1 MGYLAGAKRNCL
13 ETSNEIYINAVCK
26 RGLHIMNYPINH
38 KANSVSF
45 TNFACDEYDCAY
57 FELTFKWENG
67 YTETRN
73 VRTDS
78 SSFSRFM
85 LLVPELDNGEKATS
99 LSYEIGGFPS
109 KNCYDLADYDG
120 TKHVSTEDDFYGE
133 FRLDFYENPCQV
145 CHPDRK
151 PIDLELE
158 EMEVALQES
167 ELRRSESEKSKSKE
181 SISEDSKSVIS
192 MSNNSNQVKSK
203 PENEDSISNGSKS
216 EESNA
221 QNLYLQK
228 IKLFFVSNNFC
239 KLF

>member
-1 MGYLAGAKRNCL
+1 M
-13 ETSNEIYINAVCK
+13 
-26 RGLHIMNYPINH
+26 
-38 KANSVSF
+38 SF

-67 YTETRN
+67 HTETRN

-109 KNCYDLADYDG
+109 RNCYDLANYDG
-120 TKHVSTEDDFYGE
+120 TKHTSTEDDFYGE

-158 EMEVALQES
+158 EMELALQLKEL
-167 ELRRSESEKSKSKE
+167 ELRESNSDKSKSEE
-181 SISEDSKSVIS
+181 SISEDSKSVIY

-203 PENEDSISNGSKS
+203 PENEDSKSGDSISNGSKS

-221 QNLYLQK
+221 QNFYLQK
-228 IKLFFVSNNFC
+228 IKLIFVSNNFC

>member
-1 MGYLAGAKRNCL
+1 M
-13 ETSNEIYINAVCK
+13 
-26 RGLHIMNYPINH
+26 
-38 KANSVSF
+38 SF

-57 FELTFKWENG
+57 FEITFKWKNG
-67 YTETRN
+67 QTETRN

-85 LLVPELDNGEKATS
+85 VLVPKLDNGEKATS

-109 KNCYDLADYDG
+109 RNCYDLANYNG
-120 TKHVSTEDDFYGE
+120 TKHTSTEDDFYGE
-133 FRLDFYENPCQV
+133 FRLDYYENPCQV

-158 EMEVALQES
+158 EMELALQEA
-167 ELRRSESEKSKSKE
+167 ELRRSESEKSKSEE

-192 MSNNSNQVKSK
+192 TSNNSNQAESKS
-203 PENEDSISNGSKS
+203 ENEDLTSEDSISNRSKS

-221 QNLYLQK
+221 QNFYLQK
-228 IKLFFVSNNFC
+228 IKLIFASNNFC

>member
-1 MGYLAGAKRNCL
+1 M
-13 ETSNEIYINAVCK
+13 
-26 RGLHIMNYPINH
+26 
-38 KANSVSF
+38 SF

-57 FELTFKWENG
+57 FELIFKWENG
-67 YTETRN
+67 HTETRN

-109 KNCYDLADYDG
+109 RNCYDLADYDG
-120 TKHVSTEDDFYGE
+120 TKHTSTEDDFYKE

-158 EMEVALQES
+158 EMELALQLKEL
-167 ELRRSESEKSKSKE
+167 ELRESNSGKSKLDE
-181 SISEDSKSVIS
+181 SISEDSKSVIY
-192 MSNNSNQVKSK
+192 MSK
-203 PENEDSISNGSKS
+203 PENEDSKSGDSTSNGSKS

-221 QNLYLQK
+221 QNFYLQK
-228 IKLFFVSNNFC
+228 IKLIFASDNFC

>member
-1 MGYLAGAKRNCL
+1 M
-13 ETSNEIYINAVCK
+13 
-26 RGLHIMNYPINH
+26 
-38 KANSVSF
+38 SF

-67 YTETRN
+67 HTETRN

-109 KNCYDLADYDG
+109 RNCYDLVNYDG
-120 TKHVSTEDDFYGE
+120 TKHTSTEDDFYKE

-158 EMEVALQES
+158 EMELALQLKEL
-167 ELRRSESEKSKSKE
+167 ELRASNSDKSKSKE

-192 MSNNSNQVKSK
+192 TSNNPNQVESKSEIEDSK
-203 PENEDSISNGSKS
+203 SEDSISNGSKS
-216 EESNA
+216 EESDA
-221 QNLYLQK
+221 QNFYLQK
-228 IKLFFVSNNFC
+228 IKLIFVSNNFC

>member
-1 MGYLAGAKRNCL
+1 
-13 ETSNEIYINAVCK
+13 
-26 RGLHIMNYPINH
+26 
-38 KANSVSF
+38 VSF

-67 YTETRN
+67 HTETRN
-73 VRTDS
+73 VRADS

-85 LLVPELDNGEKATS
+85 LLVPELDNREKATS

-109 KNCYDLADYDG
+109 RNCYDLADYDG
-120 TKHVSTEDDFYGE
+120 TKHTSTEDDFYRE

-158 EMEVALQES
+158 EMELALQLKELELKES
-167 ELRRSESEKSKSKE
+167 KSEKSKLAE

-192 MSNNSNQVKSK
+192 TSSNSNQVLESKS
-203 PENEDSISNGSKS
+203 ENVDSNLGDSISNGSKS
-216 EESNA
+216 EKSNA
-221 QNLYLQK
+221 QNFYLEK
-228 IKLFFVSNNFC
+228 IKLIFVSNNFC

>member
-1 MGYLAGAKRNCL
+1 M
-13 ETSNEIYINAVCK
+13 
-26 RGLHIMNYPINH
+26 
-38 KANSVSF
+38 SF

-67 YTETRN
+67 HTEGRN

-85 LLVPELDNGEKATS
+85 VLVPKLDNGEKATS

-109 KNCYDLADYDG
+109 RNCYDLANYNG
-120 TKHVSTEDDFYGE
+120 TKHTSTEDDFYGE
-133 FRLDFYENPCQV
+133 FRLDYYENPCQV

-158 EMEVALQES
+158 EMELALQEA
-167 ELRRSESEKSKSKE
+167 ELRRSESEKSKSEE

-192 MSNNSNQVKSK
+192 TSNNSNQAESKS
-203 PENEDSISNGSKS
+203 ENEDLTSEDSISNRSKS

-221 QNLYLQK
+221 QNFYIQK
-228 IKLFFVSNNFC
+228 IKLIFGSNNFC

>member
-1 MGYLAGAKRNCL
+1 M
-13 ETSNEIYINAVCK
+13 
-26 RGLHIMNYPINH
+26 
-38 KANSVSF
+38 SF

-67 YTETRN
+67 HTETRN

-109 KNCYDLADYDG
+109 RNCYDLADYDG
-120 TKHVSTEDDFYGE
+120 TKHTSTEDDFYGE

-158 EMEVALQES
+158 EMELALQLKEL
-167 ELRRSESEKSKSKE
+167 ELRESNSDKSKLEE
-181 SISEDSKSVIS
+181 SISEDSKSVIYT
-192 MSNNSNQVKSK
+192 SNNSNQVKSK
-203 PENEDSISNGSKS
+203 PENEDSKSGDSISNGSKT

-221 QNLYLQK
+221 QNFYLQK
-228 IKLFFVSNNFC
+228 IKLIFVSNNFC

>member
-1 MGYLAGAKRNCL
+1 M
-13 ETSNEIYINAVCK
+13 
-26 RGLHIMNYPINH
+26 
-38 KANSVSF
+38 SF

-67 YTETRN
+67 HTETRN

-109 KNCYDLADYDG
+109 RNCYDLADYDG
-120 TKHVSTEDDFYGE
+120 TKHTSTEGDFYRE

-158 EMEVALQES
+158 EMELALQLKELES
-167 ELRRSESEKSKSKE
+167 RESNSDRSKSEE
-181 SISEDSKSVIS
+181 SISEDSKSVIN
-192 MSNNSNQVKSK
+192 MAK
-203 PENEDSISNGSKS
+203 PEKEDSKSGDSISNGSKS

-221 QNLYLQK
+221 QNFYLQK
-228 IKLFFVSNNFC
+228 IKSIFVPNNFC
-239 KLF
+239 ELF

>member
-1 MGYLAGAKRNCL
+1 MY
-13 ETSNEIYINAVCK
+13 Y
-26 RGLHIMNYPINH
+26 HFQ
-38 KANSVSF
+38 ANSVSF

-67 YTETRN
+67 HTETRI

-109 KNCYDLADYDG
+109 RNCYDLADYDG
-120 TKHVSTEDDFYGE
+120 TKHTSTEDDFYRE
-133 FRLDFYENPCQV
+133 FRLDYYENPCQV

-158 EMEVALQES
+158 EMELALQES
-167 ELRRSESEKSKSKE
+167 ELRRSKSEESKSEE
-181 SISEDSKSVIS
+181 SISVISQSNHSNQAENEDSTSG
-192 MSNNSNQVKSK
+192 
-203 PENEDSISNGSKS
+203 DSISNGSRS
-216 EESNA
+216 EESDA
-221 QNLYLQK
+221 QNFYLQK
-228 IKLFFVSNNFC
+228 IKLIFMSNNFC

>member
-1 MGYLAGAKRNCL
+1 M
-13 ETSNEIYINAVCK
+13 
-26 RGLHIMNYPINH
+26 
-38 KANSVSF
+38 SF

-67 YTETRN
+67 YTKTRN

-109 KNCYDLADYDG
+109 RNCYDLADYDG
-120 TKHVSTEDDFYGE
+120 TKHTSTEDDFYRE
-133 FRLDFYENPCQV
+133 FCLDYYENPCQV

-158 EMEVALQES
+158 EMELALQES
-167 ELRRSESEKSKSKE
+167 ELRSESEKSKLEE

-192 MSNNSNQVKSK
+192 KSNNSYRLESKSEI
-203 PENEDSISNGSKS
+203 ENSNSEDSISNGSKS
-216 EESNA
+216 EESDA
-221 QNLYLQK
+221 QNFYLQK
-228 IKLFFVSNNFC
+228 IKLIFVSNNFC

>member
-1 MGYLAGAKRNCL
+1 M
-13 ETSNEIYINAVCK
+13 
-26 RGLHIMNYPINH
+26 
-38 KANSVSF
+38 SF

-67 YTETRN
+67 HTETRN

-99 LSYEIGGFPS
+99 VSYEIGGFPS
-109 KNCYDLADYDG
+109 RNCYDLANYNG
-120 TKHVSTEDDFYGE
+120 TKQTSTEDDFYGE

-158 EMEVALQES
+158 EMELALQLKEL
-167 ELRRSESEKSKSKE
+167 ELRESNSDKSKSEE
-181 SISEDSKSVIS
+181 SISEDSKSVIYT
-192 MSNNSNQVKSK
+192 SNNSNQVKSK
-203 PENEDSISNGSKS
+203 PENEDSKSGDSISNGSKS

-221 QNLYLQK
+221 QNFYLQK
-228 IKLFFVSNNFC
+228 IKLIFVSNNFC

>member
-1 MGYLAGAKRNCL
+1 M
-13 ETSNEIYINAVCK
+13 
-26 RGLHIMNYPINH
+26 
-38 KANSVSF
+38 SF

-67 YTETRN
+67 QTETRN

-109 KNCYDLADYDG
+109 RNCYDLADYDG
-120 TKHVSTEDDFYGE
+120 TKHTSTEDDFYKE
-133 FRLDFYENPCQV
+133 FRFDFYENPCQV

-158 EMEVALQES
+158 EMELALQLKEL
-167 ELRRSESEKSKSKE
+167 ELRESNSDKSKPEE
-181 SISEDSKSVIS
+181 SISEDSKSVIY
-192 MSNNSNQVKSK
+192 MSNDSNQVKSK
-203 PENEDSISNGSKS
+203 PENEDSKSGDSISNRSKS

-221 QNLYLQK
+221 QNFYLQK
-228 IKLFFVSNNFC
+228 IKLIFASDNFC

>member
-1 MGYLAGAKRNCL
+1 M
-13 ETSNEIYINAVCK
+13 
-26 RGLHIMNYPINH
+26 
-38 KANSVSF
+38 SF

-67 YTETRN
+67 HTETRN

-109 KNCYDLADYDG
+109 RNCYDLADYDG
-120 TKHVSTEDDFYGE
+120 TKHTSTEDDFYGE

-158 EMEVALQES
+158 EMELALQLKEL
-167 ELRRSESEKSKSKE
+167 ELRESNSDKSKSEE
-181 SISEDSKSVIS
+181 SISEDSKSVIY

-203 PENEDSISNGSKS
+203 PENEDSKSGDSISNGSKS

-221 QNLYLQK
+221 QNFYLQK
-228 IKLFFVSNNFC
+228 IKLIFVSNNFC

>member
-1 MGYLAGAKRNCL
+1 M
-13 ETSNEIYINAVCK
+13 
-26 RGLHIMNYPINH
+26 
-38 KANSVSF
+38 SF

-67 YTETRN
+67 HTETRN

-109 KNCYDLADYDG
+109 RNCYDLADYDG
-120 TKHVSTEDDFYGE
+120 TKQTSTEDDFYNE
-133 FRLDFYENPCQV
+133 FRLDFYENPCQI

-158 EMEVALQES
+158 EMELALQLKELELKES
-167 ELRRSESEKSKSKE
+167 NSEKSKLAE

-192 MSNNSNQVKSK
+192 TSSNSNQVLESKS
-203 PENEDSISNGSKS
+203 ENVDSNLGDSISNGSKS
-216 EESNA
+216 EKSNA
-221 QNLYLQK
+221 QNFYLEK
-228 IKLFFVSNNFC
+228 IKLIFVSNNFC

>member
-1 MGYLAGAKRNCL
+1 M
-13 ETSNEIYINAVCK
+13 
-26 RGLHIMNYPINH
+26 
-38 KANSVSF
+38 SF

-67 YTETRN
+67 HTETRN

-109 KNCYDLADYDG
+109 RNCYDLADYDG
-120 TKHVSTEDDFYGE
+120 TKHTSTEDDFYGE

-158 EMEVALQES
+158 EMELALQLKEL
-167 ELRRSESEKSKSKE
+167 ELRESNSDKSKSEE
-181 SISEDSKSVIS
+181 SISEDSKSVIY

-203 PENEDSISNGSKS
+203 PENEDSKSGDSISNGSKT

-221 QNLYLQK
+221 QNFYLQK
-228 IKLFFVSNNFC
+228 IKLIFVSNNFC

>member
-1 MGYLAGAKRNCL
+1 MFL
-13 ETSNEIYINAVCK
+13 
-26 RGLHIMNYPINH
+26 NYFQ
-38 KANSVSF
+38 ANSVSF

-67 YTETRN
+67 QTETRN

-109 KNCYDLADYDG
+109 RNCYDLADYDG
-120 TKHVSTEDDFYGE
+120 TKHTSTEDDFYKE

-158 EMEVALQES
+158 EMELALQLKEL
-167 ELRRSESEKSKSKE
+167 ELRESNSGKSKLDE
-181 SISEDSKSVIS
+181 SISEDSKSVIY
-192 MSNNSNQVKSK
+192 MSK
-203 PENEDSISNGSKS
+203 PENEDSKSGDSTSNGSKS

-221 QNLYLQK
+221 QNFYLQK
-228 IKLFFVSNNFC
+228 IKLIFASDNFC

>member
-1 MGYLAGAKRNCL
+1 M
-13 ETSNEIYINAVCK
+13 
-26 RGLHIMNYPINH
+26 
-38 KANSVSF
+38 SF

-57 FELTFKWENG
+57 FEITFKWENG
-67 YTETRN
+67 HTEMKNLRA
-73 VRTDS
+73 DS

-109 KNCYDLADYDG
+109 RNCYDLADYDG
-120 TKHVSTEDDFYGE
+120 TKHTSTEDDFYGE

-158 EMEVALQES
+158 EMELALQLKEL
-167 ELRRSESEKSKSKE
+167 ELRESNSDKSKSEE
-181 SISEDSKSVIS
+181 SISEDSKSVIY

-203 PENEDSISNGSKS
+203 PENEDSKSGDLISNGSKT

-221 QNLYLQK
+221 QNFYLQK
-228 IKLFFVSNNFC
+228 IKLIFVSNNFC

>member
-1 MGYLAGAKRNCL
+1 M
-13 ETSNEIYINAVCK
+13 
-26 RGLHIMNYPINH
+26 
-38 KANSVSF
+38 SF

-57 FELTFKWENG
+57 FEITFKWENG
-67 YTETRN
+67 HTETNN
-73 VRTDS
+73 VRADS

-109 KNCYDLADYDG
+109 RNCYDLADYDG
-120 TKHVSTEDDFYGE
+120 TKHTSTEDDFYRE
-133 FRLDFYENPCQV
+133 FRLDYYENPCQV

-158 EMEVALQES
+158 EMELALQES
-167 ELRRSESEKSKSKE
+167 ELRRSESEKSKSE
-181 SISEDSKSVIS
+181 E
-192 MSNNSNQVKSK
+192 NNSNQIESKS
-203 PENEDSISNGSKS
+203 ENEDPKSGDSISNGSKS

-221 QNLYLQK
+221 QNFYIQK
-228 IKLFFVSNNFC
+228 IKLIFASNNFC